1 MQNKY
6 LLFSLEDESSK
17 NLGEI
22 ISSPTCKKIVNL
34 LAEKDLSESDIA
46 RELSLPINTIEYNL
60 KKLLEAGIIEKAKNF
75 FWSRKGRK
83 IDIYKVANKLIVIS
97 PKKYSNIYSKIKS
110 IIPVAIISGILTSF
124 IAWYYKKQEL
134 AQLTLQKT
142 TEYRDALTQAS
153 SSVASSISQAPSDSI
168 QLFSSLSWE
177 WFLAGSLITIII
189 FLIWNW
195 KKL

>member
-17 NLGEI
+17 KLGEI